1 MDPRASWDWTLFYYM
16 GTVILR
22 MSPRTFW
29 RTTPKKFFALLQVHV
44 ELNEAPDKHGKKHH
58 QRNKPSGRV
67 GGVGQPDV
75 YVDQLSFM

>member
-1 MDPRASWDWTLFYYM
+1 MSPNKSWDWTLFYYM

-22 MSPRTFW
+22 MSPRLFW

-44 ELNEAPDKHGKKHH
+44 EVNEVPDKKGRRHH
-58 QRNKPSGRV
+58 QRKNKN
-67 GGVGQPDV
+67 GVGQPEV

>member
-1 MDPRASWDWTLFYYM
+1 MDPGASWDWTLFYYM

-29 RTTPKKFFALLQVHV
+29 RTTPKKFFALLQVHI

-58 QRNKPSGRV
+58 QRNKPGGRV

>member
-1 MDPRASWDWTLFYYM
+1 MDPRSTWDWTLFYYM

-22 MSPRTFW
+22 MRPRTFW

-44 ELNEAPDKHGKKHH
+44 ELNEAPDKHGRKKH
-58 QRNKPSGRV
+58 QRNKSGY
-67 GGVGQPDV
+67 VGQPEV